1 MRYDSETAFR
11 EILRRGEALRKRK
24 ERRTIQALSAASAAL
39 LILMILSVQVL
50 PPEGSAEGMR
60 SVYGAFLLP
69 AEAGGYVLAAV
80 VAFAVGAVVTV
91 ACIRYRDKKNQ
102 DAFRGDSPGTAI
114 PDDLIGTVS
123 GGEADGQK
131 PEESKRRNGQ

>member
-1 MRYDSETAFR
+1 MKLEQMNDFFAARVEGYDEHMRATIEGADDFYAYTA
-11 EILRRGEALRKRK
+11 
-24 ERRTIQALSAASAAL
+24 S
-39 LILMILSVQVL
+39 
-50 PPEGSAEGMR
+50 
-60 SVYGAFLLP
+60 LLP

-123 GGEADGQK
+123 GGEANGQK
-131 PEESKRRNGQ
+131 PDERMRRNGQ